1 MSNKTKA
8 VFCMLISALGF
19 TFMSV
24 TVKYVTG
31 IPLFEKVF
39 FRNLISLGVAFFM
52 LKKSSAP
59 MFGRRENQLAL
70 LARSIFG
77 LAGVVLNFYAIA
89 NLTLADSSMLG
100 KLSPIFVTIMREN
113 QLALLARSI
122 FGLAGVVLNFYA
134 IANLTLADSSMLGK
148 LSPIF
153 VTIMACIFLKEKID
167 NKQILSIIITF
178 LGALLVIKPEFS
190 LEMLPSLS
198 GIMSAASAGFLK
210 EKIDNKQILSI
221 IITFLGALLVIKPE
235 FSLEMLP
242 SLSGIMS
249 AASAGIAYTLL
260 RYLKDKE
267 SPDTIIFYFSLISVV
282 FTAPFALAEYVQ
294 PTFTQLG
301 LLLATGVFASVGQ
314 FGITYAYKF
323 AKATEVS
330 IYNYSAIVF
339 GIILGFI
346 FFGEIP
352 DTLSLLGGAIIIAVA
367 FYIFKHNQKK

>member
-100 KLSPIFVTIMREN
+100 KLSPIFVTIM
-113 QLALLARSI
+113 
-122 FGLAGVVLNFYA
+122 
-134 IANLTLADSSMLGK
+134 
-148 LSPIF
+148 
-153 VTIMACIFLKEKID
+153 ACIFLKEKID
-167 NKQILSIIITF
+167 NKQVLSIIITF

-198 GIMSAASAGFLK
+198 GIMSAASAG
-210 EKIDNKQILSI
+210 
-221 IITFLGALLVIKPE
+221 V
-235 FSLEMLP
+235 
-242 SLSGIMS
+242 
-249 AASAGIAYTLL
+249 AYTLL

-330 IYNYSAIVF
+330 IYNYLAIVF

>member
-39 FRNLISLGVAFFM
+39 FRNLISLVVAFSM

-70 LARSIFG
+70 LARS
-77 LAGVVLNFYAIA
+77 
-89 NLTLADSSMLG
+89 S
-100 KLSPIFVTIMREN
+100 
-113 QLALLARSI
+113 

-167 NKQILSIIITF
+167 SKQILSIIITF

-190 LEMLPSLS
+190 LEMLPSLA
-198 GIMSAASAGFLK
+198 GILSAAA
-210 EKIDNKQILSI
+210 
-221 IITFLGALLVIKPE
+221 
-235 FSLEMLP
+235 
-242 SLSGIMS
+242 SGV
-249 AASAGIAYTLL
+249 AYTLL

-294 PTFTQLG
+294 PTFIASGVAYTLLRYLKDKESPDTIIFYFSLISVVFTAPFALAEYVQPTFIQLG

-314 FGITYAYKF
+314 FGITYAYKY

>member
-100 KLSPIFVTIMREN
+100 KLSPIFVTIM
-113 QLALLARSI
+113 
-122 FGLAGVVLNFYA
+122 
-134 IANLTLADSSMLGK
+134 
-148 LSPIF
+148 
-153 VTIMACIFLKEKID
+153 ACIFLKEKID
-167 NKQILSIIITF
+167 NKQVLSIIITF
-178 LGALLVIKPEFS
+178 LGTLLVIKPEFS

-198 GIMSAASAGFLK
+198 GIMSAASAG
-210 EKIDNKQILSI
+210 
-221 IITFLGALLVIKPE
+221 V
-235 FSLEMLP
+235 
-242 SLSGIMS
+242 
-249 AASAGIAYTLL
+249 AYTLL

-352 DTLSLLGGAIIIAVA
+352 DTLSLLGGVIIIAVA

>member
-70 LARSIFG
+70 LVRSSFG
-77 LAGVVLNFYAIA
+77 LAGVVLNFYAI
-89 NLTLADSSMLG
+89 S
-100 KLSPIFVTIMREN
+100 K
-113 QLALLARSI
+113 
-122 FGLAGVVLNFYA
+122 
-134 IANLTLADSSMLGK
+134 LTLADSSMLGK

-167 NKQILSIIITF
+167 NKQILSIIVTF

-190 LEMLPSLS
+190 LEMLPSLA
-198 GIMSAASAGFLK
+198 GIL
-210 EKIDNKQILSI
+210 
-221 IITFLGALLVIKPE
+221 
-235 FSLEMLP
+235 
-242 SLSGIMS
+242 S

-282 FTAPFALAEYVQ
+282 FTAPFALADYVQ

-314 FGITYAYKF
+314 FGITYAYKY

>member
-70 LARSIFG
+70 LARS
-77 LAGVVLNFYAIA
+77 
-89 NLTLADSSMLG
+89 S
-100 KLSPIFVTIMREN
+100 
-113 QLALLARSI
+113 

-167 NKQILSIIITF
+167 SKQILSIIITF

-190 LEMLPSLS
+190 LEMLPSLA
-198 GIMSAASAGFLK
+198 GILSAAA
-210 EKIDNKQILSI
+210 
-221 IITFLGALLVIKPE
+221 
-235 FSLEMLP
+235 
-242 SLSGIMS
+242 SGV
-249 AASAGIAYTLL
+249 AYTLL

-282 FTAPFALAEYVQ
+282 FIAPFALAEYVQ
-294 PTFTQLG
+294 PTFIQLG

>member
-39 FRNLISLGVAFFM
+39 FRNLISLVVAFFM

-100 KLSPIFVTIMREN
+100 KLSPIFVTIM
-113 QLALLARSI
+113 
-122 FGLAGVVLNFYA
+122 
-134 IANLTLADSSMLGK
+134 
-148 LSPIF
+148 
-153 VTIMACIFLKEKID
+153 ACI
-167 NKQILSIIITF
+167 
-178 LGALLVIKPEFS
+178 
-190 LEMLPSLS
+190 
-198 GIMSAASAGFLK
+198 FLK

>member
-70 LARSIFG
+70 LARS
-77 LAGVVLNFYAIA
+77 
-89 NLTLADSSMLG
+89 S
-100 KLSPIFVTIMREN
+100 
-113 QLALLARSI
+113 

-167 NKQILSIIITF
+167 SKQILSIIVTF

-190 LEMLPSLS
+190 LEMLPSLA
-198 GIMSAASAGFLK
+198 GILSAAA
-210 EKIDNKQILSI
+210 
-221 IITFLGALLVIKPE
+221 
-235 FSLEMLP
+235 
-242 SLSGIMS
+242 SGV
-249 AASAGIAYTLL
+249 AYTLL

-282 FTAPFALAEYVQ
+282 FTAPFALSEYVQ
-294 PTFTQLG
+294 PTFIQLG

>member
-39 FRNLISLGVAFFM
+39 FRNLISLVVAFSM

-70 LARSIFG
+70 LARS
-77 LAGVVLNFYAIA
+77 
-89 NLTLADSSMLG
+89 S
-100 KLSPIFVTIMREN
+100 
-113 QLALLARSI
+113 

-167 NKQILSIIITF
+167 SKQILSIIITF

-190 LEMLPSLS
+190 LEMLPSLA
-198 GIMSAASAGFLK
+198 GILSAAA
-210 EKIDNKQILSI
+210 
-221 IITFLGALLVIKPE
+221 
-235 FSLEMLP
+235 
-242 SLSGIMS
+242 SGV
-249 AASAGIAYTLL
+249 AYTLL

-294 PTFTQLG
+294 PTFIQLG

-314 FGITYAYKF
+314 FGITYAYKY

>member
-70 LARSIFG
+70 LARS
-77 LAGVVLNFYAIA
+77 
-89 NLTLADSSMLG
+89 S
-100 KLSPIFVTIMREN
+100 
-113 QLALLARSI
+113 

-167 NKQILSIIITF
+167 SKQILSIIVTF

-190 LEMLPSLS
+190 LEMLPSLA
-198 GIMSAASAGFLK
+198 GILSAAA
-210 EKIDNKQILSI
+210 
-221 IITFLGALLVIKPE
+221 
-235 FSLEMLP
+235 
-242 SLSGIMS
+242 SGV
-249 AASAGIAYTLL
+249 AYTLL

-282 FTAPFALAEYVQ
+282 FTAPFALADYVQ
-294 PTFTQLG
+294 PTFIQLG

-314 FGITYAYKF
+314 FGITYAYKY

>member
-70 LARSIFG
+70 LARSSFG
-77 LAGVVLNFYAIA
+77 LAGVVLNFYAI
-89 NLTLADSSMLG
+89 S
-100 KLSPIFVTIMREN
+100 K
-113 QLALLARSI
+113 
-122 FGLAGVVLNFYA
+122 
-134 IANLTLADSSMLGK
+134 LTLADSSMLGK

-167 NKQILSIIITF
+167 SKQILSIIVTF

-190 LEMLPSLS
+190 LEMLPSLA
-198 GIMSAASAGFLK
+198 GILSAAA
-210 EKIDNKQILSI
+210 
-221 IITFLGALLVIKPE
+221 
-235 FSLEMLP
+235 
-242 SLSGIMS
+242 SGV
-249 AASAGIAYTLL
+249 AYTLL

-294 PTFTQLG
+294 PTFIQLG

-314 FGITYAYKF
+314 FGITYAYKY

>member
-70 LARSIFG
+70 LARS
-77 LAGVVLNFYAIA
+77 
-89 NLTLADSSMLG
+89 S
-100 KLSPIFVTIMREN
+100 
-113 QLALLARSI
+113 

-167 NKQILSIIITF
+167 NKQILSIIVTF

-190 LEMLPSLS
+190 LEMLPSL
-198 GIMSAASAGFLK
+198 AG
-210 EKIDNKQILSI
+210 ILS
-221 IITFLGALLVIKPE
+221 V
-235 FSLEMLP
+235 
-242 SLSGIMS
+242 
-249 AASAGIAYTLL
+249 ASAGIAYTLL
-260 RYLKDKE
+260 RYLKDRE

-294 PTFTQLG
+294 PTFIQLG

>member
-100 KLSPIFVTIMREN
+100 KLSPIFVTIM
-113 QLALLARSI
+113 
-122 FGLAGVVLNFYA
+122 
-134 IANLTLADSSMLGK
+134 
-148 LSPIF
+148 
-153 VTIMACIFLKEKID
+153 ACIFLKEKID
-167 NKQILSIIITF
+167 NKQILSIIIAF

-198 GIMSAASAGFLK
+198 GIMSAASAG
-210 EKIDNKQILSI
+210 
-221 IITFLGALLVIKPE
+221 V
-235 FSLEMLP
+235 
-242 SLSGIMS
+242 
-249 AASAGIAYTLL
+249 AYTLL

>member
-24 TVKYVTG
+24 TVKYVIG

-52 LKKSSAP
+52 LKKSTAP

-70 LARSIFG
+70 LARS
-77 LAGVVLNFYAIA
+77 
-89 NLTLADSSMLG
+89 S
-100 KLSPIFVTIMREN
+100 
-113 QLALLARSI
+113 

-167 NKQILSIIITF
+167 SKQILSIIITF

-190 LEMLPSLS
+190 LEMLPSLA
-198 GIMSAASAGFLK
+198 GILSAAA
-210 EKIDNKQILSI
+210 
-221 IITFLGALLVIKPE
+221 
-235 FSLEMLP
+235 
-242 SLSGIMS
+242 SGV
-249 AASAGIAYTLL
+249 AYTLL

-294 PTFTQLG
+294 PTFIQLG

-346 FFGEIP
+346 FFREIP

>member
-100 KLSPIFVTIMREN
+100 KLSPIFVTIM
-113 QLALLARSI
+113 
-122 FGLAGVVLNFYA
+122 
-134 IANLTLADSSMLGK
+134 
-148 LSPIF
+148 
-153 VTIMACIFLKEKID
+153 ACIFLKEKID

-198 GIMSAASAGFLK
+198 GIMSAASAG
-210 EKIDNKQILSI
+210 
-221 IITFLGALLVIKPE
+221 V
-235 FSLEMLP
+235 
-242 SLSGIMS
+242 
-249 AASAGIAYTLL
+249 AYTLL

-352 DTLSLLGGAIIIAVA
+352 DALSLLGGAIIIAVA

>member
-70 LARSIFG
+70 LARS
-77 LAGVVLNFYAIA
+77 
-89 NLTLADSSMLG
+89 S
-100 KLSPIFVTIMREN
+100 
-113 QLALLARSI
+113 

-167 NKQILSIIITF
+167 SKQILSIIVTF

-190 LEMLPSLS
+190 FKMLPSLA
-198 GIMSAASAGFLK
+198 GILSAAA
-210 EKIDNKQILSI
+210 
-221 IITFLGALLVIKPE
+221 
-235 FSLEMLP
+235 
-242 SLSGIMS
+242 SGV
-249 AASAGIAYTLL
+249 AYTLL

-294 PTFTQLG
+294 PTFIQLG

-352 DTLSLLGGAIIIAVA
+352 DTLSLIGGGIIIAVA

>member
-100 KLSPIFVTIMREN
+100 KLSPIFVTIM
-113 QLALLARSI
+113 
-122 FGLAGVVLNFYA
+122 
-134 IANLTLADSSMLGK
+134 
-148 LSPIF
+148 
-153 VTIMACIFLKEKID
+153 ACIFLKEKID
-167 NKQILSIIITF
+167 NKQVLSIIITF

-198 GIMSAASAGFLK
+198 GIMSAASAG
-210 EKIDNKQILSI
+210 
-221 IITFLGALLVIKPE
+221 V
-235 FSLEMLP
+235 
-242 SLSGIMS
+242 
-249 AASAGIAYTLL
+249 AYTLL

-282 FTAPFALAEYVQ
+282 FTAPFALVEYVQ

>member
-59 MFGRRENQLAL
+59 MFGRRENQL
-70 LARSIFG
+70 
-77 LAGVVLNFYAIA
+77 V
-89 NLTLADSSMLG
+89 
-100 KLSPIFVTIMREN
+100 
-113 QLALLARSI
+113 LLARSI

-198 GIMSAASAGFLK
+198 GIMSAASAG
-210 EKIDNKQILSI
+210 
-221 IITFLGALLVIKPE
+221 V
-235 FSLEMLP
+235 
-242 SLSGIMS
+242 
-249 AASAGIAYTLL
+249 AYTLL

-352 DTLSLLGGAIIIAVA
+352 DALSLLGGAIIIAVA

>member
-70 LARSIFG
+70 LARS
-77 LAGVVLNFYAIA
+77 
-89 NLTLADSSMLG
+89 S
-100 KLSPIFVTIMREN
+100 
-113 QLALLARSI
+113 

-153 VTIMACIFLKEKID
+153 VTIMACIFLKEQID
-167 NKQILSIIITF
+167 SKQILSIIITF

-190 LEMLPSLS
+190 LEMLPSLA
-198 GIMSAASAGFLK
+198 GILSAAA
-210 EKIDNKQILSI
+210 
-221 IITFLGALLVIKPE
+221 
-235 FSLEMLP
+235 
-242 SLSGIMS
+242 SGV
-249 AASAGIAYTLL
+249 AYTLL

-294 PTFTQLG
+294 PTFIQLG

>member
-100 KLSPIFVTIMREN
+100 KLSPIFVTIM
-113 QLALLARSI
+113 
-122 FGLAGVVLNFYA
+122 
-134 IANLTLADSSMLGK
+134 
-148 LSPIF
+148 
-153 VTIMACIFLKEKID
+153 ACIFLKEKID
-167 NKQILSIIITF
+167 NKQVLSIIITF
-178 LGALLVIKPEFS
+178 LGTLLVIKPEFS

-198 GIMSAASAGFLK
+198 GIMSAASAG
-210 EKIDNKQILSI
+210 
-221 IITFLGALLVIKPE
+221 V
-235 FSLEMLP
+235 
-242 SLSGIMS
+242 
-249 AASAGIAYTLL
+249 AYTLL

>member
-52 LKKSSAP
+52 LKKSSTP

-70 LARSIFG
+70 LARS
-77 LAGVVLNFYAIA
+77 
-89 NLTLADSSMLG
+89 S
-100 KLSPIFVTIMREN
+100 
-113 QLALLARSI
+113 

-167 NKQILSIIITF
+167 SKQILSIIITF

-190 LEMLPSLS
+190 LEMLPSLA
-198 GIMSAASAGFLK
+198 GILSAAA
-210 EKIDNKQILSI
+210 
-221 IITFLGALLVIKPE
+221 
-235 FSLEMLP
+235 
-242 SLSGIMS
+242 SGV
-249 AASAGIAYTLL
+249 AYTLL

-294 PTFTQLG
+294 PTFIQLG

-314 FGITYAYKF
+314 FGITYAYKY

>member
-70 LARSIFG
+70 LARSSFG
-77 LAGVVLNFYAIA
+77 LAGVVLNFYAI
-89 NLTLADSSMLG
+89 S
-100 KLSPIFVTIMREN
+100 K
-113 QLALLARSI
+113 
-122 FGLAGVVLNFYA
+122 
-134 IANLTLADSSMLGK
+134 LTLADSSMLGK

-167 NKQILSIIITF
+167 NKQILSIIVTF

-190 LEMLPSLS
+190 LEMLPSLA
-198 GIMSAASAGFLK
+198 GIL
-210 EKIDNKQILSI
+210 
-221 IITFLGALLVIKPE
+221 
-235 FSLEMLP
+235 
-242 SLSGIMS
+242 S

>member
-70 LARSIFG
+70 LARS
-77 LAGVVLNFYAIA
+77 
-89 NLTLADSSMLG
+89 S
-100 KLSPIFVTIMREN
+100 
-113 QLALLARSI
+113 

-153 VTIMACIFLKEKID
+153 VTIMACIFLKEKIES
-167 NKQILSIIITF
+167 KQILSIIITF

-190 LEMLPSLS
+190 LEMLPSLA
-198 GIMSAASAGFLK
+198 GILSAAA
-210 EKIDNKQILSI
+210 
-221 IITFLGALLVIKPE
+221 
-235 FSLEMLP
+235 
-242 SLSGIMS
+242 SGV
-249 AASAGIAYTLL
+249 AYTLL

-294 PTFTQLG
+294 PTFIQLG

-314 FGITYAYKF
+314 FGITYAYKY

>member
-39 FRNLISLGVAFFM
+39 FRNLISLVVAFSM

-70 LARSIFG
+70 LARS
-77 LAGVVLNFYAIA
+77 
-89 NLTLADSSMLG
+89 S
-100 KLSPIFVTIMREN
+100 
-113 QLALLARSI
+113 

-167 NKQILSIIITF
+167 SKQILSIIVTF

-190 LEMLPSLS
+190 LEMLPSLA
-198 GIMSAASAGFLK
+198 GILSAAA
-210 EKIDNKQILSI
+210 
-221 IITFLGALLVIKPE
+221 
-235 FSLEMLP
+235 
-242 SLSGIMS
+242 SGV
-249 AASAGIAYTLL
+249 AYTLL

-294 PTFTQLG
+294 PTFIQLG

-314 FGITYAYKF
+314 FGITYAYKY

>member
-70 LARSIFG
+70 LAH
-77 LAGVVLNFYAIA
+77 
-89 NLTLADSSMLG
+89 
-100 KLSPIFVTIMREN
+100 
-113 QLALLARSI
+113 SI

-167 NKQILSIIITF
+167 NKQVLSIIITF
-178 LGALLVIKPEFS
+178 LGTLLVIKPEFS

-198 GIMSAASAGFLK
+198 GITSAASAG
-210 EKIDNKQILSI
+210 
-221 IITFLGALLVIKPE
+221 V
-235 FSLEMLP
+235 
-242 SLSGIMS
+242 
-249 AASAGIAYTLL
+249 AYTLL

-294 PTFTQLG
+294 PTFIQLG

>member
-70 LARSIFG
+70 LARS
-77 LAGVVLNFYAIA
+77 
-89 NLTLADSSMLG
+89 S
-100 KLSPIFVTIMREN
+100 
-113 QLALLARSI
+113 

-167 NKQILSIIITF
+167 SKQILSIIITF

-190 LEMLPSLS
+190 LEMLPSLA
-198 GIMSAASAGFLK
+198 GILSAAA
-210 EKIDNKQILSI
+210 
-221 IITFLGALLVIKPE
+221 
-235 FSLEMLP
+235 
-242 SLSGIMS
+242 SGV
-249 AASAGIAYTLL
+249 AYTLL

-294 PTFTQLG
+294 PTFIQLG

-352 DTLSLLGGAIIIAVA
+352 DTLSLIGGAIIIAVA

>member
-39 FRNLISLGVAFFM
+39 FRNLISLVVAFFM

-59 MFGRRENQLAL
+59 MFGR
-70 LARSIFG
+70 
-77 LAGVVLNFYAIA
+77 
-89 NLTLADSSMLG
+89 
-100 KLSPIFVTIMREN
+100 REN

-198 GIMSAASAGFLK
+198 GIMSAASAG
-210 EKIDNKQILSI
+210 
-221 IITFLGALLVIKPE
+221 V
-235 FSLEMLP
+235 
-242 SLSGIMS
+242 
-249 AASAGIAYTLL
+249 AYTLL

>member
-100 KLSPIFVTIMREN
+100 KLSPIFVTIM
-113 QLALLARSI
+113 
-122 FGLAGVVLNFYA
+122 
-134 IANLTLADSSMLGK
+134 
-148 LSPIF
+148 
-153 VTIMACIFLKEKID
+153 ACIFLKEKID

-198 GIMSAASAGFLK
+198 GIMSAASAG
-210 EKIDNKQILSI
+210 
-221 IITFLGALLVIKPE
+221 V
-235 FSLEMLP
+235 
-242 SLSGIMS
+242 
-249 AASAGIAYTLL
+249 AYTLL

-367 FYIFKHNQKK
+367 FYLSLIHI

>member
-52 LKKSSAP
+52 LRKSSAP

-89 NLTLADSSMLG
+89 S
-100 KLSPIFVTIMREN
+100 
-113 QLALLARSI
+113 
-122 FGLAGVVLNFYA
+122 
-134 IANLTLADSSMLGK
+134 LTLADSSMLGK

-198 GIMSAASAGFLK
+198 GIMSAASAG
-210 EKIDNKQILSI
+210 
-221 IITFLGALLVIKPE
+221 V
-235 FSLEMLP
+235 
-242 SLSGIMS
+242 
-249 AASAGIAYTLL
+249 AYTLL

>member
-100 KLSPIFVTIMREN
+100 KLSPIFVTIM
-113 QLALLARSI
+113 
-122 FGLAGVVLNFYA
+122 
-134 IANLTLADSSMLGK
+134 
-148 LSPIF
+148 
-153 VTIMACIFLKEKID
+153 ACI
-167 NKQILSIIITF
+167 
-178 LGALLVIKPEFS
+178 
-190 LEMLPSLS
+190 
-198 GIMSAASAGFLK
+198 FLK

>member
-100 KLSPIFVTIMREN
+100 KLSPIFVTIM
-113 QLALLARSI
+113 
-122 FGLAGVVLNFYA
+122 
-134 IANLTLADSSMLGK
+134 
-148 LSPIF
+148 
-153 VTIMACIFLKEKID
+153 ACIFLKEKID
-167 NKQILSIIITF
+167 SKQILSIIVTF

-190 LEMLPSLS
+190 LEMLPSLA
-198 GIMSAASAGFLK
+198 GILSAAA
-210 EKIDNKQILSI
+210 
-221 IITFLGALLVIKPE
+221 
-235 FSLEMLP
+235 
-242 SLSGIMS
+242 SGV
-249 AASAGIAYTLL
+249 AYTLL

-294 PTFTQLG
+294 PTFIQLG

-314 FGITYAYKF
+314 FGITYAYKY